1 MSLTV
6 AKPALFPVDTTG
18 VQANST
24 NFTSNMAL
32 PVHRWFRYSAGY
44 SAAWVEQV
52 VRERTLEHDESLCV
66 LDPFAG
72 SATTL
77 LACQATGA
85 SSIGLEMHPLVAR
98 IARAKLAWSE
108 SAEAMEERL
117 AVILARTKPITWH
130 DPPSLM
136 AKIYTPETLGELC
149 GLREAIAECATGT
162 AVDELM
168 WLALVAILRVCSPV
182 GTAPWQYVLPSKT
195 KKRVAKPSEA
205 FSAQVA
211 MMASDMRVMGMQPCP
226 PAALIEQDARN
237 PVDVPEA
244 WADLVV
250 TSPPYPNNYDYA
262 DSTRIEMTFL
272 QEIVG
277 WGDLQGAVRTRLV
290 RSCSQHMARFDAEP
304 LLASEDLA
312 PIAGELESIY
322 RRLAIERELH
332 GGKKNYHSMV
342 VAYFADLSKT
352 WQALR
357 RACAPGAEALFV
369 VGDSA
374 PYGVYVPVDRWLGEL
389 ALAAGFKFFEFTK
402 VRDRNMKWKNR
413 KHRVPLHE
421 GILRVGG

>member
-1 MSLTV
+1 
-6 AKPALFPVDTTG
+6 
-18 VQANST
+18 
-24 NFTSNMAL
+24 MAL

-52 VRERTLEHDESLCV
+52 VRERTLEHDRPLCV

-77 LACQATGA
+77 LACQANGA

-108 SAEAMEERL
+108 SAEGIEERL
-117 AVILARTKPITWH
+117 AVILARTKPIAWH

-136 AKIYTPETLGELC
+136 AKIYTPETLSELC

-162 AVDELM
+162 TVDELM

-205 FSAQVA
+205 FAAQVA
-211 MMASDMRVMGMQPCP
+211 MMASDMRVLGTQPCP
-226 PAALIEQDARN
+226 PAELIEQDARD
-237 PVDVPEA
+237 PVDVPEE

-304 LLASEDLA
+304 LLASRDLA
-312 PIAGELESIY
+312 PIAGELESVY